1 VHRSED
7 SATTPSRRRLYVK
20 VLRAHPFVD
29 GNLRAGIAAL
39 NAGLVMFGLDIVT
52 FKDLERH
59 DELLGIAF
67 VGKHDPYRLLAQ
79 HIAEIIRDSQS
90 A

>member
-1 VHRSED
+1 MG
-7 SATTPSRRRLYVK
+7 AYAK
-20 VLRAHPFVD
+20 ILRAHPFID

-59 DELLGIAF
+59 DELLAIAF
-67 VGKHDPYRLLAQ
+67 VGDVGKHDPYRPLAQ